1 MHLRKIMLKVILA
14 LLGGFLTLTPRAYAD
29 TRDDVV
35 SGIERCAVIHDNRLW
50 LDCVYGAVQPM
61 RAQLGLQPVPEFQQR
76 LVPPA
81 QLGIA
86 PPLPAASAAAPAPGR
101 TAARPA
107 PRRKVGFWENLLG
120 NPPPLTSS
128 RMASYSFEK
137 GGGFLVTLENG
148 ERWRQTD
155 VEGGT
160 ARWTREPAE
169 YLVTINPGTSGT
181 YFLRTDEG
189 PQTYKVQP
197 VK

>member
-1 MHLRKIMLKVILA
+1 MTTGCGWIASMARCSPCAPNWDCSRRPSFSSGFCRPPHLGMGPPL
-14 LLGGFLTLTPRAYAD
+14 PRA
-29 TRDDVV
+29 
-35 SGIERCAVIHDNRLW
+35 
-50 LDCVYGAVQPM
+50 PP
-61 RAQLGLQPVPEFQQR
+61 QLGR
-76 LVPPA
+76 
-81 QLGIA
+81 A

-169 YLVTINPGTSGT
+169 YLVTINPGPSGT